1 MPLIKVQRKFQ
12 ITIPSSVRKS
22 IPINEGD
29 LIEATAS
36 KDGILLK
43 PQTVVDRKKIVTNLR
58 KAFAGINEKSPYT
71 GMSED
76 EIMEV
81 ANRVVEEVRT
91 DRKAK
96 KKSRK
101 S

>member
-12 ITIPSSVRKS
+12 ITIPSSVRKI

-43 PQTVVDRKKIVTNLR
+43 PQTVVDRKKINAALQ
-58 KAFAGINEKSPYT
+58 KAFARINENSPYA

-76 EIMEV
+76 EIMAV
-81 ANRVVEEVRT
+81 ANQVVGEVRA